1 MREILFR
8 GKTDKGEW
16 VEGYV
21 FDDDLKESN
30 KMFIGYIVIEN
41 GIAIGQNFYE
51 VIPET
56 VGQYTGLTDKNG
68 TKIFEGDIHEH
79 IVGGKSYL
87 FVVKHGKYYDFEASD
102 KRYGWHFQNTK
113 TNDCNSFYGDE
124 EDYANIIGNIY
135 DNPELMKGGAE

>member
-16 VEGYV
+16 VQGCFLHNG
-21 FDDDLKESN
+21 FDYDTAIWEEEN
-30 KMFIGYIVIEN
+30 KLVT
-41 GIAIGQNFYE
+41 E
-51 VIPET
+51 VTPET
-56 VGQYTGLTDKNG
+56 IGQYTGLTDKNG

-87 FVVKHGKYYDFEASD
+87 FVVKHGKYYDFEAAD
-102 KRYGWHFQNTK
+102 KRYGWYFQNTK

-124 EDYANIIGNIY
+124 SDYANIIGNIH
-135 DNPELMKGGAE
+135 DNPELLESEVQGNETERSN